1 MTRTERTSRL
11 QRLRAPLLALGIAL
25 SSFAAAQ
32 SAPEA
37 PVNPDLGPAFATK
50 TAAYVPVLFDEIP
63 GWGDE
68 SFEETYASFSTNCKA
83 MKRRSAWAPLCA
95 RLAKLPRNDEALRQF
110 MHDEFY
116 AYQMLTSTRSAT
128 GKLTGYFEPLIAG
141 SLQQQGAYKFPIYG
155 IPKDMYMVDS
165 RTVAGQS
172 SRWLKIADGRLV
184 GAEAGA
190 PGARQYTIDL
200 VGTSPNNRDKRYRV
214 RVVGNTIKPY
224 PTRQVIDA
232 NGIDAPVLAWVADPF
247 KLYSMQIQ
255 GSGKIQLKDGGLIRL
270 AYAEQNGHPFMPNAT
285 RGDSDAILLAIK
297 ARALQQPL
305 VADTTS
311 DIEIPGGTRGTK
323 KKATGGDA
331 VDDEVARIVAALQGG
346 GSASASSGSRPVAKA
361 KAKPKPR
368 PKSKRPA
375 VPVDQD
381 ADTNVAIEVQSSEVE
396 AMIQALLTAP
406 VADER
411 YVAPEEDVALATA
424 ADARPTSSGTSSG
437 KGSSAN
443 GPKMDMSEFEG
454 KGGGKAAGQAV
465 GSGVAVPRT
474 GIPDP
479 SYVFFRRIGDGP
491 EGPIGALGVPLS
503 AGRSMAVDPRATPL
517 GAPVFIDGMQ
527 PGNKGPMRRLVF
539 AQDTG
544 GAIRGSVRGDFFWG
558 FGDKA
563 GKMALATNQPVR
575 MWLLLPKSVAGSA
588 AASGIKTRSAGGREI
603 LRDCAVPDDEFCAE
617 DDGTVLDELLP
628 GQ

>member
-1 MTRTERTSRL
+1 MYGPIRGRRGKVMTRTGNAMHLRH
-11 QRLRAPLLALGIAL
+11 LRAPLLALGIAI

-37 PVNPDLGPAFATK
+37 PINPDLGPAFATK

-68 SFEETYASFSTNCKA
+68 SFDETYASFSTNCKA
-83 MKRRSAWAPLCA
+83 MKRRTAWAPLCA
-95 RLAKLPRNDEALRQF
+95 KLAKLPRNDQALRQF

-141 SLQQQGAYKFPIYG
+141 SLQQQGAYKYPIYG

-172 SRWLKIADGRLV
+172 SRWLKISDGRLV
-184 GAEAGA
+184 GADAGA

-214 RVVGNTIKPY
+214 RVVGNTIKAY

-232 NGIDAPVLAWVADPF
+232 SGIDAPVLAWVADPF

-305 VADTTS
+305 VADAGS
-311 DIEIPGGTRGTK
+311 EIEIPGGTRGVK
-323 KKATGGDA
+323 KKASGGDA

-346 GSASASSGSRPVAKA
+346 GSGSSARSGARPVAKA

-368 PKSKRPA
+368 PKAKRPPA
-375 VPVDQD
+375 QVEQDVDSS
-381 ADTNVAIEVQSSEVE
+381 VAIEVQSSEVE

-406 VADER
+406 VADED
-411 YVAPEEDVALATA
+411 YVAPDENVAVSAVA
-424 ADARPTSSGTSSG
+424 EARPASTG
-437 KGSSAN
+437 K
-443 GPKMDMSEFEG
+443 
-454 KGGGKAAGQAV
+454 
-465 GSGVAVPRT
+465 
-474 GIPDP
+474 
-479 SYVFFRRIGDGP
+479 
-491 EGPIGALGVPLS
+491 
-503 AGRSMAVDPRATPL
+503 
-517 GAPVFIDGMQ
+517 
-527 PGNKGPMRRLVF
+527 
-539 AQDTG
+539 
-544 GAIRGSVRGDFFWG
+544 
-558 FGDKA
+558 
-563 GKMALATNQPVR
+563 
-575 MWLLLPKSVAGSA
+575 
-588 AASGIKTRSAGGREI
+588 
-603 LRDCAVPDDEFCAE
+603 
-617 DDGTVLDELLP
+617 
-628 GQ
+628 

>member
-1 MTRTERTSRL
+1 MTRIENATHL
-11 QRLRAPLLALGIAL
+11 QRLRAPLLALGIAV

-68 SFEETYASFSTNCKA
+68 SFDETYASFATNCKA
-83 MKRRSAWAPLCA
+83 MKRRTAWAPLCA
-95 RLAKLPRNDEALRQF
+95 RLAKLPRNDAALRQF

-128 GKLTGYFEPLIAG
+128 GKLTGYFEPLISG
-141 SLQQQGAYKFPIYG
+141 SLQKQGAYKFPIYG
-155 IPKDMYMVDS
+155 IPNDMYMVDS

-172 SRWLKIADGRLV
+172 SRWLKIANGRMI

-190 PGARQYTIDL
+190 AGARQYKIDL

-214 RVVGNTIKPY
+214 RLVGDTLKPY
-224 PTRQVIDA
+224 PNRQVIDA

-305 VADTTS
+305 VAEPSS
-311 DIEIPGGTRGTK
+311 DIEIPGLTRGAK
-323 KKATGGDA
+323 KKASGGDA

-346 GSASASSGSRPVAKA
+346 GTASSGSTSRPVAKA
-361 KAKPKPR
+361 KPK
-368 PKSKRPA
+368 PKSKPKAKRPA
-375 VPVDQD
+375 APVEQD
-381 ADTNVAIEVQSSEVE
+381 FDSSVAIEVQSSEVE

-406 VADER
+406 VADED
-411 YVAPEEDVALATA
+411 YVAPDDEVAVA
-424 ADARPTSSGTSSG
+424 AVAEARPASSG
-437 KGSSAN
+437 KASPKSTSGA
-443 GPKMDMSEFEG
+443 PKMDMSEFEG

-575 MWLLLPKSVAGSA
+575 MWLMLPKSVAGSA
-588 AASGIKTRSAGGREI
+588 AASGIKTRSAGGVEA
-603 LRDCAVPDDEFCAE
+603 LRDCAVPDEEFCME
-617 DDGTVLDELLP
+617 DDGSNLDDLLP
-628 GQ
+628 AQ

>member
-1 MTRTERTSRL
+1 MTRTAITPRL
-11 QRLRAPLLALGIAL
+11 QRMRAPMLALGIAL

-32 SAPEA
+32 SAPET

-63 GWGDE
+63 GWGEE
-68 SFEETYASFSTNCKA
+68 SFDETYASFSTNCKA
-83 MKRRSAWAPLCA
+83 MKRRTAWAPLCA
-95 RLAKLPRNDEALRQF
+95 KLAKLPRNDQALRQF

-141 SLQQQGAYKFPIYG
+141 SLHQQGAYKFPIYG
-155 IPKDMYMVDS
+155 IPNDMYMVDS

-270 AYAEQNGHPFMPNAT
+270 AYAEQNGHPFMPQAT

-305 VADTTS
+305 VADTT
-311 DIEIPGGTRGTK
+311 DDVQIPGGTRGAK
-323 KKATGGDA
+323 KKSSGGDA

-346 GSASASSGSRPVAKA
+346 GSGSASSGSRPVAKA

-368 PKSKRPA
+368 PKAKRPA
-375 VPVDQD
+375 ATAEQDVDSS
-381 ADTNVAIEVQSSEVE
+381 VAIEVQSSEVE

-406 VADER
+406 VADEE
-411 YVAPEEDVALATA
+411 YVAPDEDTAVASIAE
-424 ADARPTSSGTSSG
+424 ARPVSTSKAAGKSS
-437 KGSSAN
+437 SSA
-443 GPKMDMSEFEG
+443 PKMDMSEFEG

-575 MWLLLPKSVAGSA
+575 MWLMLPKSVAGSA
-588 AASGIKTRSAGGREI
+588 AASGIKTRSAGGKEA
-603 LRDCAVPDDEFCAE
+603 LRDCAVPDEEFCVE
-617 DDGTVLDELLP
+617 DDGSNLDDVLP

>member
-406 VADER
+406 VADES

-588 AASGIKTRSAGGREI
+588 AASGIKTRSAGGTEI

>member
-1 MTRTERTSRL
+1 MKRTEHTSRL
-11 QRLRAPLLALGIAL
+11 QRMRAPLLALGIAL

-63 GWGDE
+63 GWNDE
-68 SFEETYASFSTNCKA
+68 SFDETYASFSTNCKA

-95 RLAKLPRNDEALRQF
+95 RLAKLSRNDQALRQF

-128 GKLTGYFEPLIAG
+128 GKLTGYFEPLISG

-155 IPKDMYMVDS
+155 IPNDMYMVDS

-172 SRWLKIADGRLV
+172 SRWLKIADGRMV

-190 PGARQYTIDL
+190 AGARQYKIDL

-224 PTRQVIDA
+224 PNRQAIDA

-305 VADTTS
+305 VAEAES
-311 DIEIPGGTRGTK
+311 EIQVPGATRGGK
-323 KKATGGDA
+323 KKTSGDA

-346 GSASASSGSRPVAKA
+346 GTASASSGSRPVAKA

-368 PKSKRPA
+368 PKSKRPTEQEF
-375 VPVDQD
+375 DSS
-381 ADTNVAIEVQSSEVE
+381 VAIEVQSSEVE
-396 AMIQALLTAP
+396 AMIQALLTVP
-406 VADER
+406 VADES
-411 YVAPEEDVALATA
+411 YMAPEEEVTVATA
-424 ADARPTSSGTSSG
+424 ADARPASTG
-437 KGSSAN
+437 KASAKTASAN

-588 AASGIKTRSAGGREI
+588 AASGIKTRSAGGTEI

-617 DDGTVLDELLP
+617 DDGTILDELLP
-628 GQ
+628 AQ

>member
-1 MTRTERTSRL
+1 MTRSENATHLRT
-11 QRLRAPLLALGIAL
+11 PLLALGIAL

-37 PVNPDLGPAFATK
+37 PVNPELGPAFATK
-50 TAAYVPVLFDEIP
+50 TAAYVPVMFDEIP

-68 SFEETYASFSTNCKA
+68 SFDETYAGFTTNCKA
-83 MKRRSAWAPLCA
+83 MKRRTAWAPLCA
-95 RLAKLPRNDEALRQF
+95 KLAKLPRNDAALRQF

-128 GKLTGYFEPLIAG
+128 GKLTGYFEPLISG

-155 IPKDMYMVDS
+155 IPNDMYMVDS

-172 SRWLKIADGRLV
+172 SRWLKITDGRMV
-184 GAEAGA
+184 GADAGA
-190 PGARQYTIDL
+190 PGARQYKIDL

-214 RVVGNTIKPY
+214 RVVGDTIKPY
-224 PTRQVIDA
+224 PNRQVIDA

-305 VADTTS
+305 VAEPSD
-311 DIEIPGGTRGTK
+311 DIEIPGLTRGAK
-323 KKATGGDA
+323 KKASGGDA
-331 VDDEVARIVAALQGG
+331 VDDEVARIVAALQGSG
-346 GSASASSGSRPVAKA
+346 TASSGSTSRPMA

-368 PKSKRPA
+368 PKAKRPA
-375 VPVDQD
+375 APVEQAFDSS
-381 ADTNVAIEVQSSEVE
+381 VAIEVQSSEVE

-406 VADER
+406 LADEG
-411 YVAPEEDVALATA
+411 YVAPDEQVAAA
-424 ADARPTSSGTSSG
+424 ADARPASSG
-437 KGSSAN
+437 KASPKSSSGA
-443 GPKMDMSEFEG
+443 PKMDMSEFEG
-454 KGGGKAAGQAV
+454 KGGGKPAGQAV

-527 PGNKGPMRRLVF
+527 TGNKGPMRRLVF

-575 MWLLLPKSVAGSA
+575 MWLMLPKSVAGSA
-588 AASGIKTRSAGGREI
+588 AASGIKTRSAGGVEA
-603 LRDCAVPDDEFCAE
+603 LRDCAVPDEEFCME
-617 DDGTVLDELLP
+617 DDGSNLDDLLP
-628 GQ
+628 SQ